1 MDSFGTCGE
10 GIRENTVWDR
20 PTSQLCDPYIDDCRR
35 DQAIGNWGHPN
46 EFFSKFVFRVR
57 GGNKPHTAMMVRDS
71 ASGESGILASEI
83 MTAISVLRYRL
94 RHGEFVDHHTIPAL
108 VYSFHHDQFARITQ
122 AHWDGAKL
130 VIRQSRLLDLRGAE
144 PTEDA
149 YLLVRWMASK
159 PVGETE
165 YQKIQGNSPA
175 SGSDRPRLAA
185 EVIAVQA

>member
-1 MDSFGTCGE
+1 M
-10 GIRENTVWDR
+10 
-20 PTSQLCDPYIDDCRR
+20 
-35 DQAIGNWGHPN
+35 
-46 EFFSKFVFRVR
+46 
-57 GGNKPHTAMMVRDS
+57 
-71 ASGESGILASEI
+71 
-83 MTAISVLRYRL
+83 
-94 RHGEFVDHHTIPAL
+94 
-108 VYSFHHDQFARITQ
+108 YSFHHDQFARITQ

-149 YLLVRWMASK
+149 YLLLRWMASK

-175 SGSDRPRLAA
+175 SGSDQPRLAA